1 MNKIIKKEYL
11 GNAINF
17 KMIDGHVYADANK
30 MAEGFGGR
38 IKLDN
43 WKRSENTKRYIEALQ
58 EKALRENHDTQ
69 LIIVKQ
75 GGKADEQGTWIHE
88 KLILNFARYLNV
100 EFELWCDEQIE
111 TLLREGKVEIK
122 KSDSDESKKKRLEIM
137 EKNAN
142 VRMSKQFTKLAEL
155 TKDLRYKEVLISL
168 GTNVM
173 TKEDVLP
180 LPRLEQKSYTAEE
193 IGKIIGISSNMVG
206 RIANKYN
213 LKNERYGYLAQDKA
227 KNCNKSVESFRYY
240 ERAIDEFK
248 KILNND
254 RPQ

>member
-11 GNAINF
+11 GNTINF

-30 MAEGFGGR
+30 MAEGFGGSQ
-38 IKLDN
+38 KLAD
-43 WKRSENTKRYIEALQ
+43 WKRSDSTKKYITAL
-58 EKALRENHDTQ
+58 EKALWKNSITE

-100 EFELWCDEQIE
+100 EFELWCDEQIA

-122 KSDSDESKKKRLEIM
+122 KSISDESKKKRLEIM

-213 LKNERYGYLAQDKA
+213 LKNERYGYLVQNKA
-227 KNCNKSVESFRYY
+227 KHCNKSIESFRYY
-240 ERAIDEFK
+240 EPVIDEFK
-248 KILNND
+248 KILNSD
-254 RPQ
+254 KPQ